1 MDERCDVVIV
11 GSRLAGAAA
20 AAHLARAGRQ
30 VVVLDRS
37 HFPSNQLSTHLL
49 FPSGIHELERM
60 GALEGILASDPVKS
74 PWLSLQTEDSE
85 LSERWRPSGPI
96 DYCMCV
102 PRTIQDL
109 ELVRAARAA
118 GADVRERHRLVKVL
132 WRGGRACGVRYAGP
146 DGEEREIHANLV
158 VGADGRRSSVAA
170 EVGSFRPYRSSR
182 NGRGLVFRYGQ
193 DPLVGTRAG
202 ETIYQFWEGDSLGF
216 LFPSAP
222 RGKTLMLFMGAA
234 EEAARAKADPE
245 GYWAEKMAAHPRM
258 AARAEGMTELTPLA
272 STGATSAYFR
282 ASSGPGWAL
291 IGDAGHFKDPVI
303 GQGQRDAMWS
313 GRVLAEMADPVLDD
327 PAELDRA
334 LRKWEQRRDR
344 ECLPSYHFGNIET
357 RVEPVAPAFAELI
370 RRAPANPNPDLG
382 DLFGRARSM
391 PQILSL
397 PRLSAGL
404 LAAMAHPRGERP
416 EGLTWKHTKRDLR
429 VHLGVRKE
437 LLSRRFRSHVL
448 VADSEHPGA
457 EPPPYRGSGA
467 KTAARPQPTAPSA
480 TADAVN
486 GSDGDSAAG
495 TSPVGSDA
503 AVNETPTTTT
513 SKATRRESKAIS
525 KEVPV

>member
-20 AAHLARAGRQ
+20 AAHLARAGRR

-49 FPSGIHELERM
+49 FPSGIHELQRM
-60 GALEGILASDPVKS
+60 GALDGILAKDPVKS
-74 PWLSLQTEDSE
+74 PWLSLQIEDTE
-85 LSERWRPSGPI
+85 LTERWRPSGPI
-96 DYCMCV
+96 DYSMCV
-102 PRTIQDL
+102 PRTIQDI

-118 GADVRERHRLVKVL
+118 GAEVRERHRFLRVL

-146 DGEEREIHANLV
+146 DGEEREIYADLV
-158 VGADGRRSSVAA
+158 IGADGRRSSVAA

-222 RGKTLMLFMGAA
+222 RGKALMLFMGAA
-234 EEAARAKADPE
+234 EEATRAKSDPE
-245 GYWAEKMAAHPRM
+245 GYWADKMAQHPRM
-258 AARAEGMTELTPLA
+258 AARAEGMTDLTPLA

-291 IGDAGHFKDPVI
+291 LGDAGHFKDPVI

-313 GRVLAEMADPVLDD
+313 GRVLAETVSPLLDD
-327 PAELDRA
+327 AAELDRA
-334 LRKWEQRRDR
+334 LRQWEQRRDR

-357 RVEPVAPAFAELI
+357 RVEPVAPVFAELV
-370 RRAPANPNPDLG
+370 RRAPVSPTPDLG

-391 PQILSL
+391 PQVLSL
-397 PRLSAGL
+397 PRMTAGL
-404 LAAMAHPRGERP
+404 LSAMARPRAERP
-416 EGLTWKHTKRDLR
+416 EGLSWQHTKRDLR

-448 VADSEHPGA
+448 VADSEHPYA
-457 EPPPYRGSGA
+457 EPPAYRASGA
-467 KTAARPQPTAPSA
+467 SPAARTRPTRDKKPAA
-480 TADAVN
+480 ARN
-486 GSDGDSAAG
+486 GSDDTTTTATSPGTPPAGDSA
-495 TSPVGSDA
+495 
-503 AVNETPTTTT
+503 PTQSATKSARRASTT
-513 SKATRRESKAIS
+513 SE
-525 KEVPV
+525 EVPA

>member
-11 GSRLAGAAA
+11 GSRLAGATA
-20 AAHLARAGRQ
+20 AAHLARAGRR

-49 FPSGIHELERM
+49 FPSGVHELQRM
-60 GALEGILASDPVKS
+60 GALDGILASDPVKS
-74 PWLSLQTEDSE
+74 PWLSLQIGDSE
-85 LSERWRPSGPI
+85 LNERWRPSGPI

-102 PRTIQDL
+102 PRTIQDI

-118 GADVRERHRLVKVL
+118 GAEVRERHRFLGVL

-146 DGEEREIHANLV
+146 DGTERSIYANLV

-222 RGKTLMLFMGAA
+222 RGKALMLFMGAA
-234 EEAARAKADPE
+234 EEASLAKSDPE
-245 GYWAEKMAAHPRM
+245 GYWADKMARHPRM
-258 AARAEGMTELTPLA
+258 AARAEGMTDLTPLA

-291 IGDAGHFKDPVI
+291 LGDAGHFKDPVI

-313 GRVLAEMADPVLDD
+313 GRVLAETTAPLLDD
-327 PAELDRA
+327 AAELDRA
-334 LRKWEQRRDR
+334 LRQWEQRRDR

-357 RVEPVAPAFAELI
+357 RVEPVAPVFAELV
-370 RRAPANPNPDLG
+370 RRSPSHPTPDLG

-391 PQILSL
+391 PQVLSL
-397 PRLSAGL
+397 ARMGAGL
-404 LAAMAHPRGERP
+404 VSAMARPRAERS
-416 EGLTWKHTKRDLR
+416 EGLSLRHTVRDLK
-429 VHLGVRKE
+429 VHLGVRGE

-448 VADSEHPGA
+448 VSGSEHPHA
-457 EPPPYRGSGA
+457 EPPAFRGA
-467 KTAARPQPTAPSA
+467 AARPAARKPSPMPKRTAAP
-480 TADAVN
+480 
-486 GSDGDSAAG
+486 
-495 TSPVGSDA
+495 
-503 AVNETPTTTT
+503 E
-513 SKATRRESKAIS
+513 
-525 KEVPV
+525 EVPA

>member
-11 GSRLAGAAA
+11 GSRLAGATA
-20 AAHLARAGRQ
+20 AAHLARAGRR

-49 FPSGIHELERM
+49 FPSGVHELQRM
-60 GALEGILASDPVKS
+60 GALDGILANDPVKS
-74 PWLSLQTEDSE
+74 PWLSLQIEDSE
-85 LSERWRPSGPI
+85 LTERWRPSGPI

-102 PRTIQDL
+102 PRTIQDI

-118 GADVRERHRLVKVL
+118 GAEVRERHRFLGVL

-146 DGEEREIHANLV
+146 DGAEHTIYAKLV

-170 EVGSFRPYRSSR
+170 EVGSFRPYRASR

-222 RGKTLMLFMGAA
+222 RGKALMLFMGAA
-234 EEAARAKADPE
+234 EEAAQAKADPE
-245 GYWAEKMAAHPRM
+245 GYWADKMARHPRM
-258 AARAEGMTELTPLA
+258 AARAEGMTDLTPLT
-272 STGATSAYFR
+272 STDATSAYFR
-282 ASSGPGWAL
+282 ASSGPGWVL
-291 IGDAGHFKDPVI
+291 LGDAGHFKDPVI

-313 GRVLAEMADPVLDD
+313 GRVLAEDAEPLLDD

-334 LRKWEQRRDR
+334 LRQWEQRRDR

-357 RVEPVAPAFAELI
+357 RVEPVAPVFTELV
-370 RRAPANPNPDLG
+370 RRSSIHPSPDLG

-391 PQILSL
+391 PQVLSL
-397 PRLSAGL
+397 PRMTAGL
-404 LAAMAHPRGERP
+404 VSAMARPHAERP
-416 EGLTWKHTKRDLR
+416 EGLSLKHTVRDLK

-448 VADSEHPGA
+448 VSGSEHANA
-457 EPPPYRGSGA
+457 EPPAYRA
-467 KTAARPQPTAPSA
+467 AARPAGRTRTTRDERPATPPDPSGAGAADADATTTAP
-480 TADAVN
+480 AVTPGTRN
-486 GSDGDSAAG
+486 RPSPAPRRGAA
-495 TSPVGSDA
+495 S
-503 AVNETPTTTT
+503 E
-513 SKATRRESKAIS
+513 
-525 KEVPV
+525 EVPA